1 MSEEKENKI
10 EEKVH
15 EQNEFPHHEK
25 SGFFKKFNYNKWY
38 KIMFIIPFLL
48 LLLSV
53 FYIGLTY
60 SRTGDFILKDVSL
73 SGGTS
78 ITVNGDLDY
87 SKLESELKTQYD
99 DISFKKLSDISS
111 GKQVAF
117 IVESSAEPEQLKESI
132 ETILG
137 IKLTSENSN
146 TEFSGPALSSTFY
159 KQLIFA
165 LIISFILMSIV
176 IFILFRTFV
185 PSMAVIF
192 SAFADIVMPLAIVDY
207 FGIKLSTA
215 GIAAFLMLIGYSV
228 DTDIL
233 LTTRALKKR
242 GGTLNYRIF
251 GAFKTGIFMTSTALF
266 AVLPAFFIVTG
277 LPDSFR
283 QIFLILALGLSA
295 DIINTWLTNASIIK
309 WYCEKHGIK

>member
-1 MSEEKENKI
+1 MSEEMNETQH
-10 EEKVH
+10 EEKKKM
-15 EQNEFPHHEK
+15 NL
-25 SGFFKKFNYNKWY
+25 FKNFNYDKWY
-38 KIMFIIPFLL
+38 KLMLIIPIILFLI
-48 LLLSV
+48 SI

-78 ITVNGDLDY
+78 ITLSGDFDY
-87 SKLESELKTQYD
+87 ANLESELKTQYN

-111 GKQVAF
+111 GKQIAF
-117 IVESSAEPEQLKESI
+117 IIESSAEPDVLKESV
-132 ETILG
+132 ESILG
-137 IKLTSENSN
+137 ENLTSENSN
-146 TEFSGPALSSTFY
+146 VEFSGPALSGDFY

-176 IFILFRTFV
+176 IFVLFRTFI

-192 SAFADIVMPLAIVDY
+192 SAFADIVMPLAIIDY
-207 FGIKLSTA
+207 FGIKVSTA

-233 LTTRALKKR
+233 LTTRALRKR
-242 GGTLNYRIF
+242 GGTLNHRIF
-251 GAFKTGIFMTSTALF
+251 GAFKTGTFMTFTALF

-283 QIFLILALGLSA
+283 QIFFILALGLSA
-295 DIINTWLTNASIIK
+295 DLINTWLTNASIIK
-309 WYCEKHGIK
+309 WYCEKKGIK